1 MDHVQDDGEGLRGRR
16 GQSGRDRAAEGKRNS
31 GHEAGRRPQV
41 DAQPLHQACANIR
54 FVCKKIFK
62 LVFLV
67 VVLAVVVV
75 G

>member
-41 DAQPLHQACANIR
+41 DAQPLHKARANIR
-54 FVCKKIFK
+54 LVCKIFK
-62 LVFLV
+62 LGFLV
-67 VVLAVVVV
+67 IVLAVVVV